1 MENFIYYILLL
12 LVAVGAFLIGA
23 FLTDRDWLDH
33 AFYGE
38 VKKINGRQY
47 KVIETKK
54 RII

>member
-1 MENFIYYILLL
+1 MDYFYYCLLL
-12 LVAVGAFLIGA
+12 LVAVGSFLIGA

-33 AFYGE
+33 AFYGD

-54 RII
+54 RTI